1 MINNKL
7 ILVILAILVGA
18 SALIFFVTPPFNKS
32 PEAKLRRVSILVAS
46 DLQLAGVEGVKA
58 GLKELGYKEGSDIAY
73 ELFNPKGDRE
83 LTKKMAEE
91 IVSKKPDLIIALSTS
106 ASRAV
111 KDANQD
117 AKISV
122 VAVDV
127 GNFAELGIENIQRP
141 GGFITGVVVDNVPA
155 GAKRMEILKELLPN
169 LKTIAL
175 LVNNKHVSYDEI
187 LKTHE
192 AGAKKLGI
200 KLIWYP
206 VTTKEE
212 VPPAMEK
219 LVKAKPGAFMTTSEA
234 VISGNADL
242 IAPVL
247 KKAKIPSIDFN
258 VERGVKAGY
267 LTVYGIP
274 RFDTGKQSARTID
287 KVLKGQ
293 NPGDIPVEFAST
305 ITFEINNV
313 LALDMG
319 LKVPDSLLLRA
330 NRVYNE

>member
-7 ILVILAILVGA
+7 ILVILAILLGA
-18 SALIFFVTPPFNKS
+18 GALIFFVSPPFNKS
-32 PEAKLRRVSILVAS
+32 QEAQPKHVSMLVAS
-46 DLQLAGVEGVKA
+46 DLQLAGVEGVKT
-58 GLKELGYKEGSDIAY
+58 GLKELGYKEGSDIVY

-111 KDANQD
+111 KDANQEI
-117 AKISV
+117 KIPV

-141 GGFITGVVVDNVPA
+141 GGFMTGVVVDNVPA

-169 LKTIAL
+169 LKTAAL
-175 LVNNKHVSYDEI
+175 LVNNKHISYNEI
-187 LKTHE
+187 IETHE

-206 VTTKEE
+206 VTKKEE
-212 VPPAMEK
+212 VTPAMEK
-219 LVKAKPGAFMTTSEA
+219 LVKAKPDVFMTTSEA

-247 KKAKIPSIDFN
+247 KKVKIPSIDFN
-258 VERGVKAGY
+258 VERGVTSGY
-267 LTVYGIP
+267 LMVYGIP
-274 RFDTGKQSARTID
+274 RFETGKQGARMID

-293 NPGDIPVEFAST
+293 NPGDLPVEFAST
-305 ITFEINNV
+305 ITLEINNV
-313 LALDMG
+313 LAQEMG

-330 NRVYNE
+330 NKVYR

>member
-1 MINNKL
+1 MTRNRLVLIVVVILIALAGAVFFIAPLANNGANKL
-7 ILVILAILVGA
+7 SKKAIFL
-18 SALIFFVTPPFNKS
+18 T
-32 PEAKLRRVSILVAS
+32 AS
-46 DLQLAGVEGVKA
+46 DLQLNGVDGVKA
-58 GLKELGYKEGSDIAY
+58 GLKELGYKEGIDIAY

-91 IVSKKPDLIIALSTS
+91 IVAKKPDLIVSVSTS
-106 ASRAV
+106 ASSAI
-111 KDANQD
+111 KEANKD
-117 AKISV
+117 AKIPV

-141 GGFITGVVVDNVPA
+141 GGFMTGVVVDNVPA
-155 GAKRMEILKELLPN
+155 APKRMEILKELLPN

-175 LVNNKHVSYDEI
+175 LVNDKHVSYNEI

-192 AGAKKLGI
+192 EGAKKLGI

-206 VTTKEE
+206 VTKKEE

-219 LVKAKPGAFMTTSEA
+219 LVKAKPDAFMTTSEA
-234 VISGNADL
+234 VISGNAGL

-267 LTVYGIP
+267 LVVYGIP
-274 RFDTGKQSARTID
+274 RFDTGKQGARMID

-313 LALDMG
+313 LAREME

-330 NRVYNE
+330 NKVYNE